1 MNITTVRRYD
11 LHYTK
16 AILDFQ
22 DEKKKKEE
30 KEKEKN
36 PSPSAPE
43 WTSFVSSHKGWRVFK
58 QRLSVGAGWLKGR
71 RAC

>member
-22 DEKKKKEE
+22 DEKKKRK
-30 KEKEKN
+30 KKKKKKI
-36 PSPSAPE
+36 PP
-43 WTSFVSSHKGWRVFK
+43 RVL
-58 QRLSVGAGWLKGR
+58 QSGLRLFLPIKAGGFLNSVFQWGQDG
-71 RAC
+71 